1 MVCNRSGPAFS
12 QMRGRNPRPAFRSF
26 LQPGPPELA
35 PFLGALGELNPQNE
49 LQPALAPDRN
59 QILVKGMVSNPNLR
73 SASVAPKTNGLV
85 AAKLAEL
92 FGQTILGFLFCLH
105 AISSVLE

>member
-1 MVCNRSGPAFS
+1 
-12 QMRGRNPRPAFRSF
+12 
-26 LQPGPPELA
+26 
-35 PFLGALGELNPQNE
+35 LGALGELNPQNE

-105 AISSVLE
+105 AISYVLEWTNLTCWWGNRSACKKLLGHEWVNFHVS